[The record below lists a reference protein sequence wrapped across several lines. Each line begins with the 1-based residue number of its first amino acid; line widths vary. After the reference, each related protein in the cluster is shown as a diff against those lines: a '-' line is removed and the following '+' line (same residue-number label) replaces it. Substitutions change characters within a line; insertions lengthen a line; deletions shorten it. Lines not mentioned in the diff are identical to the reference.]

1 MVTSTPRAPASAAKR
16 PRGRD
21 IGLDVRTPRE
31 ACDDPRC
38 PFHGRLPV
46 RGQVLE
52 GTLVSIAMQ
61 RTAVVERTIWRFVPK
76 FERYAKRR
84 RRYLA
89 HHPPCLNVAVGHRV
103 RIAETRPL
111 SKLVSFCVIADL
123 GEAAR
128 RVRGEEAAPSREP
141 EAAGASEEGA
151 VEETEAEVES

>member
-1 MVTSTPRAPASAAKR
+1 
-16 PRGRD
+16 
-21 IGLDVRTPRE
+21 
-31 ACDDPRC
+31 
-38 PFHGRLPV
+38 V

-52 GTLVSIAMQ
+52 GTLVSTAMQ

-89 HHPPCLNVAVGHRV
+89 HYPPCLNISLGHRV

-111 SKLVSFCVIADL
+111 SKLVSFCVVADL

-128 RVRGEEAAPSREP
+128 RVRGEEAPP
-141 EAAGASEEGA
+141 GPAGPTA
-151 VEETEAEVES
+151 EAEPGEEPGGATAEEEESA